1 VAALRQV
8 EVESFLKVHARF
20 QVTDLLIVL
29 LIVNAIVVSGLADPK
44 DLRSVQYGIL
54 GAAPLGTVMQR
65 RLQELMATL
74 GQLWGMTE
82 LTCIA
87 TDVKPGTNSEEVD
100 DFGLVGTPIPNVELR
115 VVDEDGKD
123 VSDVP
128 DVKDEICVR
137 EPTVTKGYFE
147 MRRRIG
153 RVMYFIR
160 AQLVLGEMDGL
171 IF

>member
-1 VAALRQV
+1 M
-8 EVESFLKVHARF
+8 
-20 QVTDLLIVL
+20 
-29 LIVNAIVVSGLADPK
+29 
-44 DLRSVQYGIL
+44 
-54 GAAPLGTVMQR
+54 APW
-65 RLQELMATL
+65 ATL

-115 VVDEDGKD
+115 VVDEDGND

-137 EPTVTKGYFE
+137 EPTVKKGYFE

-160 AQLVLGEMDGL
+160 AQLMLGEMDGL